1 MTQLYKTT
9 ELEAVNIMLSAI
21 GEAPVSS
28 LDNTSL
34 EDVAVAV
41 NILNETVVDVQS
53 SGYHFNRD
61 YNVALLPDTDGQIN
75 VGANVVS
82 VDASPY
88 GATQE
93 VDVVLRGSK
102 LYDRENQTFVFSETV
117 YADLITILSWD
128 DLPQTAR
135 RYITVK
141 AARRYQARVFGS
153 DTLNGFTAQ
162 DEADALVA
170 MQQDDSRISDTN
182 FLNSNWDVYRV
193 LSRNGRRRYI

>member
-9 ELEAVNIMLSAI
+9 ELEAVNVMLGSI

-28 LDNTSL
+28 LENTSL

-53 SGYHFNRD
+53 PGYHFNKD
-61 YNVALLPDTDGQIN
+61 YNSPLLPDTDGFIN

-82 VDASPY
+82 VDSSPY
-88 GATQE
+88 GSNPS
-93 VDVVLRGSK
+93 VDIVLRGSR
-102 LYDRENQTFVFSETV
+102 LYDREKRTFVFTTTI
-117 YADLITILSWD
+117 YADIITILAWD

-141 AARRYQARVFGS
+141 AARRYQARTFGS
-153 DTLNGFTAQ
+153 DTLHGFTTQ
-162 DEADALVA
+162 DETEALVA
-170 MQQDDSRISDTN
+170 MQQDDSRTSDTN
-182 FLNSNWDVYRV
+182 FLNSNWDVFRV
-193 LSRNGRRRYI
+193 LSRNGRRRYH